1 MIRLRSA
8 RWRGRL
14 TARLL
19 WNDPLST
26 LMRSSTPVAP
36 ERRAPSAIS
45 PRVGRRDDECLASNT
60 SAARVASLEN
70 VTHLPQKDRT
80 AFPADAVSD
89 CGTRRVP
96 VGAVGHPSADG
107 PSSGEGG
114 RDCGSLEA
122 VQGDTCESRVRAECS
137 VASEQRGGSGAR
149 GSVSVCIR
157 IIAGHTWRGD
167 EGDVLGL
174 AADTG
179 HGCSQPAP
187 RFSEYR
193 FRMTRVDESRSD
205 GRRTSR

>member
-14 TARLL
+14 TARRL

-45 PRVGRRDDECLASNT
+45 PRVGRRDDECLASST

-96 VGAVGHPSADG
+96 VGASARPRLRQRPRARVEHGRVPIRDMGLGGPASLAGLAPSRASPALGRAGASFRAAGRGRGDCSVMPALG
-107 PSSGEGG
+107 GDPLDLDLGG
-114 RDCGSLEA
+114 RIASF
-122 VQGDTCESRVRAECS
+122 SPRARRRRS
-137 VASEQRGGSGAR
+137 PAPSGG
-149 GSVSVCIR
+149 
-157 IIAGHTWRGD
+157 
-167 EGDVLGL
+167 
-174 AADTG
+174 G
-179 HGCSQPAP
+179 HGH
-187 RFSEYR
+187 
-193 FRMTRVDESRSD
+193 
-205 GRRTSR
+205 